1 MKILLLILIF
11 ILFQNCTKP
20 KTVVICG
27 DHICVNKTE
36 AEQYFEENLSIEV
49 KIINSKIN
57 KNIDLVELN
66 LNNDSNDVKKI
77 SIKQKKKTNK
87 KVKVLSNK
95 EIEII
100 KDNIK
105 KKKENKKMV
114 KKISKNDYKKEEN
127 NKKKINEVVL
137 KNTDNKEKTSN
148 KIKKVFKKNALNSK
162 KKNINKQSK
171 EIIDVCTIIEKC
183 NIDEISKYLLE
194 LGKKKSF
201 PDITTRE

>member
-1 MKILLLILIF
+1 MKLKKYQL
-11 ILFQNCTKP
+11 
-20 KTVVICG
+20 
-27 DHICVNKTE
+27 NK
-36 AEQYFEENLSIEV
+36 
-49 KIINSKIN
+49 
-57 KNIDLVELN
+57 
-66 LNNDSNDVKKI
+66 
-77 SIKQKKKTNK
+77 KKKTNK

-105 KKKENKKMV
+105 KKEENKKMV

-162 KKNINKQSK
+162 KKNINKQRK
-171 EIIDVCTIIEKC
+171 EIVDVCTIIEKC
-183 NIDEISKYLLE
+183 SIDEISKYLLE